1 MAGSISVVVVGGG
14 LVGAASAW
22 RLAAHGHRVTLVEQ
36 FGVGHRRGA
45 SHGTSRIFRHAY
57 ANPTYVGLAA
67 RALTGWLRLERQTG
81 AAIYERTGAVDHG
94 DPTAIQQLALALGDA
109 GLEFQILSP
118 TVATPRWPGL
128 RFDTVVLHHPQAGRL
143 HADRAVA
150 ALWQAAQAAGAVLR
164 PDTAVRAIR
173 PRADR
178 AEVVLDEG
186 VLRPDQVVVA
196 GGGWTQKLL
205 GKQVPLPA
213 LRTTQEQPAHF
224 PTDVELDR
232 WPAFIHHP
240 SADFEMV
247 GGIYGLASEDGI
259 KVGEHGTG
267 RVVDPDHR
275 DFRPDP
281 AGVERLRE
289 YAKVWLP
296 GVDAAA
302 PDPLSCLY
310 TTTPDHHFV
319 IDRVGP
325 ITVAAGFSGHGFKF
339 GPALGDLVV
348 DLVEGRSGVPDLF
361 SLRSDRGSS
370 GSTH

>member
-1 MAGSISVVVVGGG
+1 MASVSSVVVLGGG
-14 LVGAASAW
+14 VVGAAAAW
-22 RLAAHGHRVTLVEQ
+22 RLASHGHRVTLLEQ
-36 FGVGHRRGA
+36 FGVGHRYGA

-57 ANPTYVGLAA
+57 ADSTYVHLAG

-81 AAIYERTGAVDHG
+81 AAVYERTGAVDHG
-94 DPTAIQQLALALGDA
+94 DPSAIQELAAALGGA

-118 TVATPRWPGL
+118 AAAGPRWPGL
-128 RFDTVVLHHPQAGRL
+128 RFDTLVLHHPQAGRL

-150 ALWQAAQAAGAVLR
+150 ALWQAAEAAGAQLR

-173 PRADR
+173 PRGGR
-178 AEVVLDEG
+178 VEVVLDDE
-186 VLRPDQVVVA
+186 VLRTDQLVVA
-196 GGGWTQKLL
+196 GGAWTEKLL
-205 GKQVPLPA
+205 GRHVRLPA

-224 PTDVELDR
+224 PTVLEPDQ

-247 GGIYGLASEDGI
+247 GGIYGLASVDGV

-267 RVVDPDHR
+267 PVVDPDHR
-275 DFRPDP
+275 DFEPDP

-289 YAKVWLP
+289 YARVWLP

-302 PDPLSCLY
+302 AEPLTCLY
-310 TTTPDHHFV
+310 TTTSDHHFV
-319 IDRVGP
+319 LDRVGP

-348 DLVEGRSGVPDLF
+348 DLVEERGGVPDLF
-361 SLRSDRGSS
+361 SLGSGRARSGAAR
-370 GSTH
+370 